1 MNISDG
7 NKRFDILLCIA
18 AVYYIF
24 YSFLQS
30 NTMFAQQWNA
40 IYGIPLRLYHISEVI
55 ILFFAI
61 LAVITEEKRER
72 QLLYTVLILTGMV
85 NMTMLLI
92 MWPAFAGRSMRFW
105 MRLGAATTLIMFA
118 FTIISA
124 LTGHI
129 SMYGHD
135 NGPLAYGMINRT
147 NFSFTVLFLII
158 SFGVL
163 KKGRFRFYT
172 YIILYLIT
180 AITFYLVTAKNSMIC
195 TVLFITLCLAGQ
207 LYDRFIHN
215 EKISRVF
222 TGIQKYFLDYSF
234 IIAYGLFRLLVG
246 MKDKLGELVPKYP
259 FLGNFVLRLDTAQR
273 TADMPFSLFGRHIAE
288 SGNEKN
294 YFVVDSFMARS
305 PAMDGLIVFVI
316 LMLVFTY
323 FMIRARRLK
332 AHPVYFA
339 FMVMALYAITDP
351 SFTGPDLNFL
361 IALPFACWDVYMS
374 KAEAEA

>member
-40 IYGIPLRLYHISEVI
+40 IYGIPLRLYYISEVI

-72 QLLYTVLILTGMV
+72 KLLYTVLILTGMV

-180 AITFYLVTAKNSMIC
+180 GITFYLVTAKNSMIC
-195 TVLFITLCLAGQ
+195 TILFITLCLAAQ

-215 EKISRVF
+215 DRISRVF

-234 IIAYGLFRLLVG
+234 IIAYGLFKILVSV
-246 MKDKLGELVPKYP
+246 KDNLREFETKIP
-259 FLGNFVLRLDTAQR
+259 FLVSLIYRLDAAEI
-273 TADMPFSLFGRHIAE
+273 TADMPFTLFGRHVSE
-288 SGNEKN
+288 SGGKEN
-294 YFVVDSFMARS
+294 YFVLDSFMARS
-305 PAMDGLIVFVI
+305 PVMDGLIVFLI

-323 FMIRARRLK
+323 FMIKARRMK

-374 KAEAEA
+374 KAEAGA